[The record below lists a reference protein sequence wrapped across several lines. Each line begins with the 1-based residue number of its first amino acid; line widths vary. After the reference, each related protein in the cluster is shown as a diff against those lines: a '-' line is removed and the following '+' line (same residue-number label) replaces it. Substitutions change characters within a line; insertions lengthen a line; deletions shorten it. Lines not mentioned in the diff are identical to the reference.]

1 MSYSTNDTDY
11 KLRTFCHI
19 KREISKNI
27 LGDNTPPHQ
36 FFTKI
41 YEIIRNMPQWQNYDT
56 ESVTKSSQKNYCL

>member
-27 LGDNTPPHQ
+27 LGDNTPPPPI
-36 FFTKI
+36 FYKNL
-41 YEIIRNMPQWQNYDT
+41 RNHSKYATMA
-56 ESVTKSSQKNYCL
+56 EL